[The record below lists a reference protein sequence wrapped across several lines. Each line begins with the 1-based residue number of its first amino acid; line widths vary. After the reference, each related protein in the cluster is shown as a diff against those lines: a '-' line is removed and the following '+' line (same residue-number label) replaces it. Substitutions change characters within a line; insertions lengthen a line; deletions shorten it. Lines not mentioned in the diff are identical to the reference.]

1 MHSIHSHFR
10 PVPPSQTRP
19 RPSGARGT
27 RGVRANLRHTPAS
40 HNRESYTRSNESVDT
55 VDTCRF
61 TPPPPL
67 SIHPSRHT
75 RARRAPPLSTS
86 SEMTLATLAFL
97 LLASAPLARAVD
109 VDNQACATSGTQSA
123 DFFPSTLRV
132 SPNASVTGSA
142 DAFVEVGRLFDVYY
156 SRSFKVVRVK
166 TDAGLTAASY
176 VLYQCGTPTPT
187 TYDNG
192 TALPTNAKFFSVPV
206 QGVATELTTV
216 IGVLEQLGLRDKLK
230 LVNPSSVHAPCVQ
243 ALEENNTIAAS
254 HTFGWPTNYT
264 HWHQAINNLGSSID
278 MVVTDGWGTGSSNS
292 VNKNVAFDNTA
303 AGLSMLERTEKMK
316 FLAMFFNKEAEASAY
331 YADQVE
337 RWTYMSSMIAA
348 AQGRGGVPTGYKCAW
363 VDGGYNK
370 IYFTKYKRDICEAA
384 GLTMWV
390 PTAAPAGA
398 TSYSYPDRATFLADM
413 VNVNVVIDET
423 YAASPST
430 YDKTAAFAA
439 LGFDTVS
446 NLPSDDPRTGLVLR
460 VDKHTSDGDTAY
472 AHADGY
478 TAYEGLTW
486 FEDQMVHPALVL
498 QDLIRLSWLNTF
510 ITPVQTGCPRFFRD
524 MSNNDTVIKTT
535 AADCPTWDRARA
547 EKLCLAQ
554 LTLQRTTV
562 ASLLGASSANI
573 GARLVVSCV
582 LAVIISMT
590 AMA

>member
-1 MHSIHSHFR
+1 
-10 PVPPSQTRP
+10 
-19 RPSGARGT
+19 
-27 RGVRANLRHTPAS
+27 
-40 HNRESYTRSNESVDT
+40 
-55 VDTCRF
+55 
-61 TPPPPL
+61 
-67 SIHPSRHT
+67 
-75 RARRAPPLSTS
+75 
-86 SEMTLATLAFL
+86 MTLATLAFL

-166 TDAGLTAASY
+166 TDAAGLTAASY

-206 QGVATELTTV
+206 QGVATASTTA

-230 LVNPSSVHAPCVQ
+230 LVDPSSVHAPCVQ

-254 HTFGWPTNYT
+254 HISSNSAY
-264 HWHQAINNLGSSID
+264 WHQAINNLGSSID

-348 AQGRGGVPTGYKCAW
+348 AQGRGGVPTGYTCAW
-363 VDGGYNK
+363 VKERQPWPPGDPVEYV
-370 IYFTKYKRDICEAA
+370 ISFTKFKRDICKAA
-384 GLTMWV
+384 GLKMRV
-390 PTAAPAGA
+390 PAGSEGA
-398 TSYSYPDRATFLADM
+398 AEKAYTDRAAFLAEVM
-413 VNVNVVIDET
+413 NVNVVIDET
-423 YAASPST
+423 YATSPST
-430 YDKTAAFAA
+430 YDKTDAFAA

-446 NLPSDDPRTGLVLR
+446 NLASDDPRTGLFLR
-460 VDKHTSDGDTAY
+460 LDKHTSDGDTAY

-478 TAYEGLTW
+478 TAREGLTW

-510 ITPVQTGCPRFFRD
+510 ITPVQEGCPRFFRD

-554 LTLQRTTV
+554 LTSQRTTV
-562 ASLLGASSANI
+562 SSLLGVSSANI

>member
-1 MHSIHSHFR
+1 MHSIHSRFY
-10 PVPPSQTRP
+10 SL
-19 RPSGARGT
+19 S
-27 RGVRANLRHTPAS
+27 RGVRANFRHTPAS
-40 HNRESYTRSNESVDT
+40 HDRESYTPSHESVDT
-55 VDTCRF
+55 LGSRRRRHPF
-61 TPPPPL
+61 
-67 SIHPSRHT
+67 IHRVT
-75 RARRAPPLSTS
+75 RARVAPPLATS

-123 DFFPSTLRV
+123 DFFPSTRRV

-176 VLYQCGTPTPT
+176 VLYQCGTTTPT

-230 LVNPSSVHAPCVQ
+230 LVDPSSVHAPCVQ

-278 MVVTDGWGTGSSNS
+278 MVVTDVYGNGNTSSA
-292 VNKNVAFDNTA
+292 VVFDNTA
-303 AGLSMLERTEKMK
+303 AGLSMLERTEQMK

-348 AQGRGGVPTGYKCAW
+348 AQGRGGVPTGYTCGW
-363 VDGGYNK
+363 VDGGMNK

-390 PTAAPAGA
+390 PTAATVGA
-398 TSYSYPDRATFLADM
+398 TSHSYTNRAAFLADM

-460 VDKHTSDGDTAY
+460 LDKHTSDGDTAY

-478 TAYEGLTW
+478 TAREGLTW

-510 ITPVQTGCPRFFRD
+510 IAPVQTGCPRFFRD

>member
-1 MHSIHSHFR
+1 
-10 PVPPSQTRP
+10 
-19 RPSGARGT
+19 
-27 RGVRANLRHTPAS
+27 
-40 HNRESYTRSNESVDT
+40 
-55 VDTCRF
+55 
-61 TPPPPL
+61 
-67 SIHPSRHT
+67 
-75 RARRAPPLSTS
+75 
-86 SEMTLATLAFL
+86 MTLATLAFL

-176 VLYQCGTPTPT
+176 VLYQCGTTTPT

-230 LVNPSSVHAPCVQ
+230 LVDPAGVHAPCVQ

-254 HTFGWPTNYT
+254 HIFGWPYNHTY
-264 HWHQAINNLGSSID
+264 WHPAINNLGSSID
-278 MVVTDGWGTGSSNS
+278 MVVTDGWNNGYSNS
-292 VNKNVAFDNTA
+292 AKDVVFDNTA
-303 AGLSMLERTEKMK
+303 AGFSMLERTEQMK

-348 AQGRGGVPTGYKCAW
+348 AQGRGGVPTGYTCGW
-363 VDGGYNK
+363 VDGGMNK

-390 PTAAPAGA
+390 PTAATAGA
-398 TSYSYPDRATFLADM
+398 TSHSYTNRAAFLADM

-460 VDKHTSDGDTAY
+460 LDKHTSDGDTAY

-478 TAYEGLTW
+478 TAREGLTW

>member
-1 MHSIHSHFR
+1 
-10 PVPPSQTRP
+10 
-19 RPSGARGT
+19 
-27 RGVRANLRHTPAS
+27 
-40 HNRESYTRSNESVDT
+40 
-55 VDTCRF
+55 
-61 TPPPPL
+61 
-67 SIHPSRHT
+67 
-75 RARRAPPLSTS
+75 
-86 SEMTLATLAFL
+86 MTLATFVFL

-123 DFFPSTLRV
+123 DFFPSTRRV
-132 SPNASVTGSA
+132 SPNANVVGSA

-206 QGVATELTTV
+206 QGVATALTTV

-230 LVNPSSVHAPCVQ
+230 LVDPSSVHAPCVQ

-254 HTFGWPTNYT
+254 HTFGWPYNYT
-264 HWHQAINNLGSSID
+264 YWHPAINNLGSSID
-278 MVVTDGWGTGSSNS
+278 MVVTDAWNTGYSNS
-292 VNKNVAFDNTA
+292 AKDVVFDSTVE
-303 AGLSMLERTEKMK
+303 GLSMLERTEKMK

-348 AQGRGGVPTGYKCAW
+348 AQVRGGVPTGYTCGW
-363 VDGGYNK
+363 VDGGYNS
-370 IYFTKYKRDICEAA
+370 ISFTKYKRDICEAA

-398 TSYSYPDRATFLADM
+398 SSYSYPDRATFLADM

-423 YAASPST
+423 YATSPST
-430 YDKTAAFAA
+430 YDKTDAFAA

-460 VDKHTSDGDTAY
+460 LDKHTSDGDTTY
-472 AHADGY
+472 AHANGY

-510 ITPVQTGCPRFFRD
+510 ITPVQEGCPRFFRH
-524 MSNNDTVIKTT
+524 MNNNDTVIKTT

-547 EKLCLAQ
+547 ENLCLAQ

-573 GARLVVSCV
+573 GARLVVSCA
-582 LAVIISMT
+582 LAVIISMM

>member
-1 MHSIHSHFR
+1 MHSIHSRFY
-10 PVPPSQTRP
+10 SL
-19 RPSGARGT
+19 S
-27 RGVRANLRHTPAS
+27 RGVRANFRHTPAS
-40 HNRESYTRSNESVDT
+40 HDRESYTPSHESVDT
-55 VDTCRF
+55 
-61 TPPPPL
+61 L
-67 SIHPSRHT
+67 SSRRRRHPFIHRVT
-75 RARRAPPLSTS
+75 RARVAPPLATS
-86 SEMTLATLAFL
+86 SEMTLATLAIL

-230 LVNPSSVHAPCVQ
+230 LVNPASVHAPCVQ

-254 HTFGWPTNYT
+254 HISPTSSA
-264 HWHQAINNLGSSID
+264 HWRQAINSLGSLID
-278 MVVTDGWGTGSSNS
+278 MVVTDGLPWNTGYSNS
-292 VNKNVAFDNTA
+292 AKDVVFDNTA
-303 AGLSMLERTEKMK
+303 AGFSMLERTEKMK

-348 AQGRGGVPTGYKCAW
+348 AQGRGGVPTGYTCGW
-363 VDGGYNK
+363 VDGGMNK

-390 PTAAPAGA
+390 PTAATAGA
-398 TSYSYPDRATFLADM
+398 TSHSYTNRAAFLADM

-460 VDKHTSDGDTAY
+460 LDKHTSDGDTAY

-478 TAYEGLTW
+478 TASEGLTW

-510 ITPVQTGCPRFFRD
+510 IAPVQTGCPRFFRD

>member
-1 MHSIHSHFR
+1 
-10 PVPPSQTRP
+10 
-19 RPSGARGT
+19 
-27 RGVRANLRHTPAS
+27 
-40 HNRESYTRSNESVDT
+40 
-55 VDTCRF
+55 
-61 TPPPPL
+61 
-67 SIHPSRHT
+67 
-75 RARRAPPLSTS
+75 
-86 SEMTLATLAFL
+86 MTLATLAFL

-132 SPNASVTGSA
+132 SPNAGVTGSA

-166 TDAGLTAASY
+166 EDADGLTAASY

-278 MVVTDGWGTGSSNS
+278 MVVTDPWNTGYSNS
-292 VNKNVAFDNTA
+292 AKDVVFDNTA
-303 AGLSMLERTEKMK
+303 AGFSMLERTEKMK

-348 AQGRGGVPTGYKCAW
+348 AQGRGGVPTGYTCGW

-460 VDKHTSDGDTAY
+460 VDKHTSDGDTTY

-478 TAYEGLTW
+478 TAREGLTW

-510 ITPVQTGCPRFFRD
+510 IAPVQTGCPRFFRD

>member
-1 MHSIHSHFR
+1 
-10 PVPPSQTRP
+10 
-19 RPSGARGT
+19 
-27 RGVRANLRHTPAS
+27 
-40 HNRESYTRSNESVDT
+40 
-55 VDTCRF
+55 
-61 TPPPPL
+61 
-67 SIHPSRHT
+67 
-75 RARRAPPLSTS
+75 
-86 SEMTLATLAFL
+86 MTLATLAIL

-176 VLYQCGTPTPT
+176 VLYQCGTTTPT

-230 LVNPSSVHAPCVQ
+230 LVNPASVHAPCVQ

-278 MVVTDGWGTGSSNS
+278 MVVTDGLPWNTGYSNS
-292 VNKNVAFDNTA
+292 AKDVVFDNTA
-303 AGLSMLERTEKMK
+303 AGFSMLERTEQMK

-348 AQGRGGVPTGYKCAW
+348 AQGRGGVPTGYTCGW
-363 VDGGYNK
+363 VDGGMNK

-390 PTAAPAGA
+390 PTAATVGA
-398 TSYSYPDRATFLADM
+398 TSHSYTNRAAFLADM

-460 VDKHTSDGDTAY
+460 LDKHTSDGDTAY

-478 TAYEGLTW
+478 TASEGLTW

-510 ITPVQTGCPRFFRD
+510 IAPVQTGCPRFFRD
-524 MSNNDTVIKTT
+524 MNNNDTVIKTT

>member
-1 MHSIHSHFR
+1 MHSIHSRFY
-10 PVPPSQTRP
+10 SL
-19 RPSGARGT
+19 S
-27 RGVRANLRHTPAS
+27 RGVRANFRHTPAS
-40 HNRESYTRSNESVDT
+40 HDRESYTPSHESVDT
-55 VDTCRF
+55 
-61 TPPPPL
+61 L
-67 SIHPSRHT
+67 SSRRRRHPFIHRVT
-75 RARRAPPLSTS
+75 RARVAPPLATS
-86 SEMTLATLAFL
+86 SEMTLATLAIL

-230 LVNPSSVHAPCVQ
+230 LVNPASVHAPCVQ

-254 HTFGWPTNYT
+254 HISPTSSA
-264 HWHQAINNLGSSID
+264 HWRQAINSLGSLID

-292 VNKNVAFDNTA
+292 NKDVAFDNTA

-370 IYFTKYKRDICEAA
+370 IYFTKYKRDICKAA
-384 GLTMWV
+384 GLTIWV
-390 PTAAPAGA
+390 PTAASTGA

-460 VDKHTSDGDTAY
+460 LDKHTSDGDTAY

-478 TAYEGLTW
+478 TASEGLTW

-510 ITPVQTGCPRFFRD
+510 IAPVQTGCPRFFRD
-524 MSNNDTVIKTT
+524 MNNNDTVIKTT

>member
-1 MHSIHSHFR
+1 
-10 PVPPSQTRP
+10 
-19 RPSGARGT
+19 
-27 RGVRANLRHTPAS
+27 
-40 HNRESYTRSNESVDT
+40 
-55 VDTCRF
+55 
-61 TPPPPL
+61 
-67 SIHPSRHT
+67 
-75 RARRAPPLSTS
+75 
-86 SEMTLATLAFL
+86 MTLATLAFL
-97 LLASAPLARAVD
+97 ILASAPLARAVD
-109 VDNQACATSGTQSA
+109 VDNQACATAGTQSA
-123 DFFPSTLRV
+123 DFFPSTRRV

-176 VLYQCGTPTPT
+176 VLYQCGTPMPP
-187 TYDNG
+187 TYDDG

-206 QGVATELTTV
+206 QGVATASTTV

-230 LVNPSSVHAPCVQ
+230 LVDPSSVHAPCVQ

-254 HTFGWPTNYT
+254 HISSNSAY
-264 HWHQAINNLGSSID
+264 WHQAINNLGSSIG

-292 VNKNVAFDNTA
+292 ANKNVAFDNTA
-303 AGLSMLERTEKMK
+303 AGFSMLERTEKMK

-363 VDGGYNK
+363 VAANPPWPPGSSGEVTY
-370 IYFTKYKRDICEAA
+370 IISSAKYKRDICEAA
-384 GLTMWV
+384 GLKMWESTV
-390 PTAAPAGA
+390 TDSAGK
-398 TSYSYPDRATFLADM
+398 YPDRATFLADM

-423 YAASPST
+423 PATSPST
-430 YDKTAAFAA
+430 YDKTDAFAA

-446 NLPSDDPRTGLVLR
+446 NLASDDPRTGLVLR
-460 VDKHTSDGDTAY
+460 LDKHTSDGDTAY

-478 TAYEGLTW
+478 TAREGLTW

-510 ITPVQTGCPRFFRD
+510 IAPVQEGCPRFFRD
-524 MSNNDTVIKTT
+524 MNNNDTVIKTT

-554 LTLQRTTV
+554 LTSQRTTV

>member
-1 MHSIHSHFR
+1 
-10 PVPPSQTRP
+10 
-19 RPSGARGT
+19 
-27 RGVRANLRHTPAS
+27 
-40 HNRESYTRSNESVDT
+40 
-55 VDTCRF
+55 
-61 TPPPPL
+61 
-67 SIHPSRHT
+67 
-75 RARRAPPLSTS
+75 
-86 SEMTLATLAFL
+86 MTLATFVFL

-109 VDNQACATSGTQSA
+109 VDNQACATAGTQSA
-123 DFFPSTLRV
+123 DFFPSTRRV

-166 TDAGLTAASY
+166 EDADGLTAASY

-206 QGVATELTTV
+206 QGVATALSTV

-230 LVNPSSVHAPCVQ
+230 LVDPSSVHAPCVQ

-254 HTFGWPTNYT
+254 HISSNSAY
-264 HWHQAINNLGSSID
+264 WHQAINNLGSSID
-278 MVVTDGWGTGSSNS
+278 MIVTDPWNTGYSNS
-292 VNKNVAFDNTA
+292 AKDVVFDNTA

-348 AQGRGGVPTGYKCAW
+348 AQGRGGVPTGYTCGW
-363 VDGGYNK
+363 VDGGLNR
-370 IYFTKYKRDICEAA
+370 ISSAKYKRDICEAA
-384 GLTMWV
+384 GLTMWESTV
-390 PTAAPAGA
+390 TNSAGQ
-398 TSYSYPDRATFLADM
+398 YPDRATFLADM

-423 YAASPST
+423 YATSPST
-430 YDKTAAFAA
+430 YDKTDAFAA

-460 VDKHTSDGDTAY
+460 LDKHTSDGDTTY
-472 AHADGY
+472 AHADEY
-478 TAYEGLTW
+478 SAREGLTW

-510 ITPVQTGCPRFFRD
+510 ITPVQEGCPRFFRD
-524 MSNNDTVIKTT
+524 MNNNDTVIKTT

-554 LTLQRTTV
+554 LTSQRTTV

>member
-1 MHSIHSHFR
+1 MHSIHSRFY
-10 PVPPSQTRP
+10 SL
-19 RPSGARGT
+19 S
-27 RGVRANLRHTPAS
+27 RGVRANFRHTPAS
-40 HNRESYTRSNESVDT
+40 HDRESYTPSHESVDT
-55 VDTCRF
+55 
-61 TPPPPL
+61 L
-67 SIHPSRHT
+67 SSRRRRHPFIHRVT
-75 RARRAPPLSTS
+75 RARVAPPLATS

-176 VLYQCGTPTPT
+176 VLYQCGTTTPT

-230 LVNPSSVHAPCVQ
+230 LVDPASVHAPCVQ

-254 HTFGWPTNYT
+254 HIFGWPYNHTY
-264 HWHQAINNLGSSID
+264 WHPAINNLGSSID
-278 MVVTDGWGTGSSNS
+278 MVVTDGWNNGYSNS
-292 VNKNVAFDNTA
+292 AKDVVFDNTA

-348 AQGRGGVPTGYKCAW
+348 AQGRGGVPTGYTCGW
-363 VDGGYNK
+363 VDGGMNK

-390 PTAAPAGA
+390 PAGSEGAAEEAY
-398 TSYSYPDRATFLADM
+398 TDRALFLAEM

-423 YAASPST
+423 YATSPST

-478 TAYEGLTW
+478 TAREGLTW
-486 FEDQMVHPALVL
+486 LEDQMVHPALVL

-510 ITPVQTGCPRFFRD
+510 IAPVQTGCPRFFRD
-524 MSNNDTVIKTT
+524 MNNNDTVIKTT

>member
-1 MHSIHSHFR
+1 
-10 PVPPSQTRP
+10 
-19 RPSGARGT
+19 
-27 RGVRANLRHTPAS
+27 
-40 HNRESYTRSNESVDT
+40 
-55 VDTCRF
+55 
-61 TPPPPL
+61 
-67 SIHPSRHT
+67 
-75 RARRAPPLSTS
+75 
-86 SEMTLATLAFL
+86 MTLATLAFL

-132 SPNASVTGSA
+132 SPNAGVTGSA

-176 VLYQCGTPTPT
+176 VLYQCGTTTPT

-206 QGVATELTTV
+206 QGVATAVTTV

-230 LVNPSSVHAPCVQ
+230 LVDPSSVHAPCVQ

-254 HTFGWPTNYT
+254 HISPTSSA
-264 HWHQAINNLGSSID
+264 HWRQAINSLGSLID

-292 VNKNVAFDNTA
+292 NKDVAFDNTA

-348 AQGRGGVPTGYKCAW
+348 AQGRGGVPTGYRCAW
-363 VDGGYNK
+363 VKELQPWSPGDPVKY
-370 IYFTKYKRDICEAA
+370 IFSFTKYKRDICKAA

-390 PTAAPAGA
+390 PAGSEGEA
-398 TSYSYPDRATFLADM
+398 EKEYTDRALFLAEM

-423 YAASPST
+423 YATSPST

-460 VDKHTSDGDTAY
+460 LDKHTSDGDTAY
-472 AHADGY
+472 AHPDGY
-478 TAYEGLTW
+478 TASEGLTW

-510 ITPVQTGCPRFFRD
+510 IAPVQTGCPRFFRD
-524 MSNNDTVIKTT
+524 MNNNDTVIKTT

>member
-1 MHSIHSHFR
+1 MHSIHSRFY
-10 PVPPSQTRP
+10 SL
-19 RPSGARGT
+19 S
-27 RGVRANLRHTPAS
+27 RGVRANFRHTPAS
-40 HNRESYTRSNESVDT
+40 HDRESYTPSHESVDT
-55 VDTCRF
+55 
-61 TPPPPL
+61 L
-67 SIHPSRHT
+67 SSRRRRHPFIHRVT
-75 RARRAPPLSTS
+75 RARVAPPLATS

-206 QGVATELTTV
+206 QGVATALSTV

-230 LVNPSSVHAPCVQ
+230 LVDPASVHAPCVQ

-254 HTFGWPTNYT
+254 HISPTSSA
-264 HWHQAINNLGSSID
+264 HWRQAINNLGPSID
-278 MVVTDGWGTGSSNS
+278 MVVTDGYGTGSTNSN
-292 VNKNVAFDNTA
+292 KDVAFDNTA

-348 AQGRGGVPTGYKCAW
+348 AQGRGGVPTGYTCGW
-363 VDGGYNK
+363 VDGGMNK

-390 PTAAPAGA
+390 PTAATAGA
-398 TSYSYPDRATFLADM
+398 TSHSYTNRAAFLADM

-460 VDKHTSDGDTAY
+460 LDKHTSDGDTAY

-478 TAYEGLTW
+478 TASEGLTW

-510 ITPVQTGCPRFFRD
+510 IAPVQTGCPRFFRD